1 MRKFIFI
8 LLLIPVFA
16 SLGHDLYLFAE
27 NPDKGFRLSATGALW
42 DKYHKESHDQ
52 WKTKVREVTQNV
64 GQTVD
69 DLTPEELKNIKLP
82 EQISEVLQEKSEEI
96 ETEETKQPDFAESFT
111 MIDEEPPG
119 QSITTELQEDNV
131 SDQQANSLIKF
142 IGFVLEQK
150 AALVFAV
157 IALIAYLLNA
167 VCVRI
172 FTKKEGSDLK
182 KVKKHKRKGGG
193 YGYSRK

>member
-8 LLLIPVFA
+8 LLLIPIFV
-16 SLGHDLYLFAE
+16 SLGHDVYFYTQE
-27 NPDKGFRLSATGALW
+27 PDKGFRLSALGTLW
-42 DKYHKESHDQ
+42 DKYHKESHDE
-52 WKTKVREVTQNV
+52 WKSTVRDMTKKV
-64 GQTVD
+64 GDTVD
-69 DLTPEELKNIKLP
+69 DLTPEEIKNIKLP
-82 EQISEVLQEKSEEI
+82 EQITGEPAQT
-96 ETEETKQPDFAESFT
+96 ETETAPEEKPDFSEGFT

-119 QSITTELQEDNV
+119 VGQKMMPLQEEEIA
-131 SDQQANSLIKF
+131 DQRANSLIKF

-157 IALIAYLLNA
+157 LALIAYLLNA
-167 VCVRI
+167 ICVAL

-182 KVKKHKRKGGG
+182 KIKKHKRKGGG

>member
-8 LLLIPVFA
+8 LLLIPIFA
-16 SLGHDLYLFAE
+16 SLGHDVYFYTQE
-27 NPDKGFRLSATGALW
+27 PDKGFRLSALGTLW
-42 DKYHKESHDQ
+42 DKYHKESHDE
-52 WKTKVREVTQNV
+52 WKSTVRDMTKKV
-64 GQTVD
+64 GDTVS
-69 DLTPEELKNIKLP
+69 DLTPEEIKNIKLP
-82 EQISEVLQEKSEEI
+82 EQITGKSEQT
-96 ETEETKQPDFAESFT
+96 ETAQEEKPDFSESFT

-119 QSITTELQEDNV
+119 VGQKVMPLQEEKATDKK
-131 SDQQANSLIKF
+131 ANSLIKF

-167 VCVRI
+167 ICVAL

-182 KVKKHKRKGGG
+182 KVRKQKRKGGG

>member
-8 LLLIPVFA
+8 LLLIPIVA
-16 SLGHDLYLFAE
+16 SLGHDVYFYTQE
-27 NPDKGFRLSATGALW
+27 PDKGFRLSALGTLW
-42 DKYHKESHDQ
+42 DKYHKESHDE
-52 WKTKVREVTQNV
+52 WKSTVRDMTKKV
-64 GQTVD
+64 GDTVS
-69 DLTPEELKNIKLP
+69 DLTPEEIKNIKLP
-82 EQISEVLQEKSEEI
+82 EQITGKSEQT
-96 ETEETKQPDFAESFT
+96 ETAQEEKPDFSESFT

-119 QSITTELQEDNV
+119 VGQKVMPLQEEKATDKK
-131 SDQQANSLIKF
+131 ANSLIKF

-167 VCVRI
+167 ICI
-172 FTKKEGSDLK
+172 ALFTKKEGSDLK
-182 KVKKHKRKGGG
+182 KVRKQKRKGGG

>member
-8 LLLIPVFA
+8 LLLIPIFA
-16 SLGHDLYLFAE
+16 SLGHDVYFYTQE
-27 NPDKGFRLSATGALW
+27 PDKGFRLSALGTLW
-42 DKYHKESHDQ
+42 DKYHKESHDE
-52 WKTKVREVTQNV
+52 WKSTVRDMTKKV
-64 GQTVD
+64 GDTVSE
-69 DLTPEELKNIKLP
+69 LTPEEVKNIKLP
-82 EQISEVLQEKSEEI
+82 EQITGESEEV
-96 ETEETKQPDFAESFT
+96 ETAPEDKPDFSESFT

-119 QSITTELQEDNV
+119 VGQKIMPLQEEKA
-131 SDQQANSLIKF
+131 SDKKANSLIKF

-167 VCVRI
+167 ICVAL

-182 KVKKHKRKGGG
+182 KIKKHKRKGGG

>member
-8 LLLIPVFA
+8 LLLIPIFA
-16 SLGHDLYLFAE
+16 SLGHDVYFYTQE
-27 NPDKGFRLSATGALW
+27 PDKGFRLSALGTLW
-42 DKYHKESHDQ
+42 DKYHKESHDE
-52 WKTKVREVTQNV
+52 WKSTVRDMTKKV
-64 GQTVD
+64 GDTVSE
-69 DLTPEELKNIKLP
+69 LTPEEIKNIKLP
-82 EQISEVLQEKSEEI
+82 EQITGESEEV
-96 ETEETKQPDFAESFT
+96 ETAPEDKPDFSESFT

-119 QSITTELQEDNV
+119 VGQKIMPLQEEKA
-131 SDQQANSLIKF
+131 SDKKANSLIKF

-167 VCVRI
+167 ICVAL

-182 KVKKHKRKGGG
+182 KIKKHKRKGGG